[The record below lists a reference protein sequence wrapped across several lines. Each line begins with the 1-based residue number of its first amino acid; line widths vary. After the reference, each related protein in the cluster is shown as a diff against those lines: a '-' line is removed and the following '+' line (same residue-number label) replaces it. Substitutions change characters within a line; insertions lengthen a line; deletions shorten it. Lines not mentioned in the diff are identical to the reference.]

1 VEIYS
6 EVSLVGV
13 LATVSGCIVSLGII
27 YRGVVRP
34 VFRWAQRLE
43 KTMSFVEYQM
53 RPNSGTSLRDSV
65 DRIEERLTLVET
77 YITNPR

>member
-1 VEIYS
+1 MEIYS